1 MPFAFQQNAHAER
14 AKQHLEAWVQH
25 VELVRKPSARERFA
39 RADFGWF
46 ASCVYPTADAQ
57 DLELVADWFALMFL
71 YDDQLDDG
79 DVGRN
84 PELVNE
90 INAAALGILMSPHA
104 QAAAPAAS
112 GAARSPVVV
121 SLADLWRR
129 MDGRADDAW
138 RSRFIGH
145 IAHGAAAAHW
155 EAQNRVA
162 GIVPAEADYIEKR
175 RHTGAIYV
183 CMDLIDIVERI
194 LIPVDVYASRAFQAP
209 LEAACDVVCWTN
221 DLYSLEK
228 EAALGE
234 YHNLVMIVEHARG
247 LSRADAVLHVAEQ
260 ISARTR
266 RFCEL
271 EPELLAAFPAHADEL
286 TKYLAGMRSW
296 MRGNL
301 DWSRSTKRYRE
312 LDRPAPQEAG
322 GYLEAYVPGG
332 SR

>member
-1 MPFAFQQNAHAER
+1 VSDAFPELFMPFAYQVNPHVES
-14 AKQHLEAWVQH
+14 AKQHVAAWVQH

-57 DLELVADWFALMFL
+57 DLALVADWFALMFL

-79 DVGRN
+79 EIGKN

-104 QAAAPAAS
+104 QAAAGAS
-112 GAARSPVVV
+112 PAARSPVVV

-155 EAQNRVA
+155 ESQNRVA
-162 GIVPAEADYIEKR
+162 SIVPDEASYIEKR

-183 CMDLIDIVERI
+183 CMDLIDIVTGQTVPAE
-194 LIPVDVYASRAFQAP
+194 LYASEPFHSA
-209 LEAACDVVCWTN
+209 LTAACDVVCWTN
-221 DLYSLEK
+221 DVYSLDKETQLGEWHNLVSVVAHHEQLHR
-228 EAALGE
+228 EAAL
-234 YHNLVMIVEHARG
+234 
-247 LSRADAVLHVAEQ
+247 ADAAHRIVTRLGQFYDAE
-260 ISARTR
+260 RTLR
-266 RFCEL
+266 DHDS
-271 EPELLAAFPAHADEL
+271 PAIRAGLD
-286 TKYLAGMRSW
+286 GMRSW
-296 MRGNL
+296 MRGNF
-301 DWSRSTKRYRE
+301 DWSRRTRRYR
-312 LDRPAPQEAG
+312 DATTRQP
-322 GYLEAYVPGG
+322 
-332 SR
+332 R

>member
-1 MPFAFQQNAHAER
+1 MPFAFQINAHVER

-25 VELVRKPSARERFA
+25 VELVRKPSARERFS

-46 ASCVYPTADAQ
+46 ASCVYPTADPA

-79 DVGRN
+79 DIGKD
-84 PELVNE
+84 PELVNQ

-104 QAAAPAAS
+104 QVAPPTAS
-112 GAARSPVVV
+112 AAARSPVVV

-138 RSRFIGH
+138 RNRFIGH

-155 EAQNRVA
+155 ESQNRAA
-162 GIVPAEADYIEKR
+162 GLVPDEATYIEKR

-194 LIPVDVYASRAFQAP
+194 LIPVEIYASDAFQEP
-209 LEAACDVVCWTN
+209 LKAACDVVCWTN

-234 YHNLVMIVEHARG
+234 YHNLVMIVEHARRM
-247 LSRADAVLHVAEQ
+247 SRAAAATHVAEQ
-260 ISARTR
+260 ISERTR
-266 RFCEL
+266 QFCAL
-271 EPELLAAFPAHADEL
+271 EPQLLAAFPAQIEDL

-301 DWSRSTKRYRE
+301 DWSRSTKRYLE
-312 LDRPAPQEAG
+312 LDRPAPQDEAG
-322 GYLEAYVPGG
+322 YIEPYLPKN
-332 SR
+332 